1 MEVCVLSQ
9 DWVFVSVH
17 HSHSGQDGK
26 PVFIPPGC
34 FSPVPSVG
42 DRAEGRWLRA
52 EPRQGRAVRRSSSA
66 SPACSTN
73 KRMETPLTRFPL
85 LLTQPLSSLG
95 RGRTAGVT
103 LAGKHGQLRLLSL
116 LLPLGGT
123 ASPGQLCSWQG
134 AGDRGQGLAALS
146 SWQGAGSEQG
156 LPSAH
161 GREQGVSREQELP
174 STHGTGSREQGLPS
188 AHGREQGLPSAHGTQ
203 GGSKGC
209 PQLMAHREGAGA
221 ALSSWHTAGSRS
233 WLPSALGPCGVLQ
246 RCRRSCS
253 SPEILQGSL
262 RAFCPAPG
270 RVSACSGPGPCL
282 GVAVPARRNS
292 CGGSREHCSVL
303 GRLQR
308 PGQNLFPV
316 FIDSI
321 VFAVAS
327 LRLALGEITVCAL

>member
-188 AHGREQGLPSAHGTQ
+188 AHGREQGL
-203 GGSKGC
+203 
-209 PQLMAHREGAGA
+209 A
-221 ALSSWHTAGSRS
+221 ALSSWHTGREQG
-233 WLPSALGPCGVLQ
+233 LPSAHGTQQGAGAGCPQPLAPAG
-246 RCRRSCS
+246 SCS
-253 SPEILQGSL
+253 AVGAAAAAQKSCRDRSGPSAQPLAESQHAAG
-262 RAFCPAPG
+262 PG
-270 RVSACSGPGPCL
+270 RAWVSLFPHAGIPAEAAGSTAPCW
-282 GVAVPARRNS
+282 GGSSAPARIS
-292 CGGSREHCSVL
+292 S
-303 GRLQR
+303 
-308 PGQNLFPV
+308 LF
-316 FIDSI
+316 
-321 VFAVAS
+321 S
-327 LRLALGEITVCAL
+327 LIP